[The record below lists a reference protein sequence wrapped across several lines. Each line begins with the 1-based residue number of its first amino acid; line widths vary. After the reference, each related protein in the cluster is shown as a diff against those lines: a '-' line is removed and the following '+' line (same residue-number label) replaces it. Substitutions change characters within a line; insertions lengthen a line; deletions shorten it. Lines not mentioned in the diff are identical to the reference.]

1 LERLREGSKRVTL
14 LASFPCLDFS
24 GNKAFVIC
32 ADAQETSDDYRFFLE
47 KLEPQK
53 TGNFELLIGGAGDAD
68 LVEAF
73 ELRLCETLAG
83 SSAQSIN
90 QLESIIKSEFLDYIK
105 NEVAP
110 YLAKRKSEVR
120 FVIGAHASITK
131 ECGCWVT
138 KASRLKR
145 LGEVHLLG
153 IDHAIYKHLAARL
166 YSEGMPVGQALR
178 ACLYLL
184 SIAKKTSNAVDGP
197 SSLGILSNDGL
208 QMQDADYIGEVENHL
223 SELTAATD
231 KGFVALP
238 DLGMSAIEFEA
249 TLQEFAREA
258 WAIRKKYVTM
268 AAARIEL
275 DIRQGKK
282 ILYDSFKF
290 PKGTG
295 IGVNVTDGELT
306 VYDDPHKGLWV
317 GSFRGNEL
325 DQKRTASRLR
335 LCGKRREVGGRVV
348 VEVLPCKLPQKS
360 HHTQNE
366 SCISDKWLE
375 TLSANDIEDAPV
387 DTLLGE

>member
-1 LERLREGSKRVTL
+1 
-14 LASFPCLDFS
+14 
-24 GNKAFVIC
+24 
-32 ADAQETSDDYRFFLE
+32 
-47 KLEPQK
+47 
-53 TGNFELLIGGAGDAD
+53 
-68 LVEAF
+68 
-73 ELRLCETLAG
+73 
-83 SSAQSIN
+83 
-90 QLESIIKSEFLDYIK
+90 
-105 NEVAP
+105 
-110 YLAKRKSEVR
+110 
-120 FVIGAHASITK
+120 
-131 ECGCWVT
+131 
-138 KASRLKR
+138 
-145 LGEVHLLG
+145 
-153 IDHAIYKHLAARL
+153 
-166 YSEGMPVGQALR
+166 
-178 ACLYLL
+178 
-184 SIAKKTSNAVDGP
+184 
-197 SSLGILSNDGL
+197 
-208 QMQDADYIGEVENHL
+208 MQDADYIGEVENHL

-231 KGFVALP
+231 KVFVALP